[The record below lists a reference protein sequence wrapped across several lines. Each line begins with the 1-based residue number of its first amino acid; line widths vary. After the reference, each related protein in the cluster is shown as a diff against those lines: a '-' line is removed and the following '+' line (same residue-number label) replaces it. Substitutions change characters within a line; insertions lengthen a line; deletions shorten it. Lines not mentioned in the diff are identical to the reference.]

1 MERYPG
7 VMWAGNFDEE
17 LHQLITIFA
26 TANIEDRVELV
37 SLYDP
42 ATRSILSVL
51 CHEPGPYARSLFFDK
66 HTVERLCNAVI
77 KAEDAVICKDAAGQQ
92 SFRTTSILTGSEKTK
107 MFGTVCLRPL
117 S

>member
-7 VMWAGNFDEE
+7 VMWAGNFDEK

-42 ATRSILSVL
+42 ATRSNLSVP

-77 KAEDAVICKDAAGQQ
+77 KAEDAVICKDAGGQQ

-117 S
+117 F